1 MIQRLHFS
9 IPDSDWH
16 NWINNPPPS
25 ELEYLECTRLDSNEL
40 PRIVRQSKIDP
51 FWNISGIWWREAKF
65 EGNAPTPSLAN
76 PGIHVE
82 KTAEGM
88 SVYMLDK
95 PEAERCMTSAQQAAY
110 LALAQTKDAV
120 SFKRALAALRASL
133 QPTEVL
139 DCQTVLEAL
148 CEALEFVAKLAS
160 ANEVGLGRWPDLAAN
175 LLGWPMDGAKQAAQQ
190 AGLLG

>member
-65 EGNAPTPSLAN
+65 EGNA
-76 PGIHVE
+76 GVG
-82 KTAEGM
+82 EG
-88 SVYMLDK
+88 L
-95 PEAERCMTSAQQAAY
+95 ERCMTSAQQAAY

-175 LLGWPMDGAKQAAQQ
+175 LLGWPMDGAKQGAVVGYLAKGGEQ
-190 AGLLG
+190 